1 MIRLYNETKH
11 NGINGI
17 KPNEATEKENLLT
30 ISTLNFDKQIMNNE
44 KIQAKT
50 NKLFIGDKVR
60 LKIEK
65 GTFAKGYEITYSKEV
80 YVIASIK
87 GKSILLDNGDTVSIN
102 DIQKVFEGATE
113 VQMNKKDKA
122 EKVAVV
128 KRKMAK
134 EGMESVLDGKYYK

>member
-1 MIRLYNETKH
+1 MIRLYNDTPH
-11 NGINGI
+11 NGIKNI
-17 KPNEATEKENLLT
+17 KPNEATEKENLLK

-44 KIQAKT
+44 KVKAKT
-50 NKLFIGDKVR
+50 DKLFIGDKVR

-65 GTFAKGYEITYSKEV
+65 GTFTKGYEITYSKEV
-80 YVIASIK
+80 FVIASIK
-87 GKSILLDNGDTVSIN
+87 GKSIVLDNGDTVSIN

-113 VQMNKKDKA
+113 VKTNKKDKA

-134 EGMESVLDGKYYK
+134 EGLN